1 VIGGAVDP
9 ADVGPLYHHGPELLP
24 FVDLIF
30 GAGLPVVA
38 AVWLARWQSIRAR
51 LPGAG
56 QRAGRAGTRRG

>member
-1 VIGGAVDP
+1 VIRGPGDP
-9 ADVGPLYHHGPELLP
+9 DDIGPLSHHGPELLP

-51 LPGAG
+51 LPGVG
-56 QRAGRAGTRRG
+56 QRAGRSGTRRG

>member
-1 VIGGAVDP
+1 VTWAPDDP
-9 ADVGPLYHHGPELLP
+9 ADVGPLSHHGPELLP

-51 LPGAG
+51 LPGVG